1 MHCSIGKSFTKL
13 FIMMFMPLGAGYASA
28 QAAQAPLA
36 KIYLPPLAWS
46 SWNSFSNTIDSE
58 ITMQQARAMVS
69 TGLQKAGYDY
79 VNIDEGWWLGDR
91 DAEGNIVV
99 DPKRWPAIAP
109 GDKPGDM
116 ANIARYIHSLGLKA
130 GIYTDAGKDGCS
142 MYPDIGPAYANVGS
156 EGHYEQDFLQFA
168 NWGVGETRKI

>member
-1 MHCSIGKSFTKL
+1 MHSLLGKAFARSLSVTFV
-13 FIMMFMPLGAGYASA
+13 FMLSVSGYASG
-28 QAAQAPLA
+28 QMTEVPPA
-36 KIYLPPLAWS
+36 KIPLPPLAWS
-46 SWNSFSNTIDSE
+46 SWNSFSNTIDSD

-69 TGLQKAGYDY
+69 SGLQKAGYQY
-79 VNIDEGWWLGDR
+79 INIDEGWWLGER

-142 MYPDIGPAYANVGS
+142 MYPDIGPAYSHVGS
-156 EGHYEQDFLQFA
+156 EGHYEQDFL
-168 NWGVGETRKI
+168 